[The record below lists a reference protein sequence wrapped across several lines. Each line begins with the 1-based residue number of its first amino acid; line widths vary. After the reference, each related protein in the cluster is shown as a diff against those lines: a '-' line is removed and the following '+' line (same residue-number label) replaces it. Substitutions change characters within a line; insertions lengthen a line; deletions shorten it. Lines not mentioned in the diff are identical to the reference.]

1 MSSSTPTPEPHGTD
15 ANEAEPPATGAPVAG
30 GTATATR
37 PPAGAADTSAAP
49 APPVAATAGRT
60 RRRFYQWLFVAPA
73 LLYLVAFFGYP
84 LVRNIL
90 MSFQEFTPT
99 TYFTGEAPFIGL
111 ENWRAVFSDD
121 LFGDALWQTLLF
133 TVGSLVGQFTIG
145 LALAIFFSRR
155 FPLSRFVRAVLL
167 LPWLVPMVVSAVV
180 WRRIMDQDHGILNSF
195 LDTLGLTDG
204 GAPWLS
210 SPSMALLS
218 AVLVN
223 IWIGI
228 PFNMVILYGG
238 LQEIPRELYEAS
250 SLDGAGPWRTFRSI
264 TLPMLRPVAT
274 VVLVLGFM
282 STVKILDLILA
293 LTGGGPADST
303 QTLGTMTYQLS
314 FMRLDF
320 GQGAVVGNVL
330 ILVSAVFAVLYLRVN
345 RADSGRG
352 K

>member
-1 MSSSTPTPEPHGTD
+1 MTTTTETTPAGGPAATD
-15 ANEAEPPATGAPVAG
+15 ASPVRTAPG
-30 GTATATR
+30 
-37 PPAGAADTSAAP
+37 SAA
-49 APPVAATAGRT
+49 
-60 RRRFYQWLFVAPA
+60 RRRRLYQWLFVAPA
-73 LLYLVAFFGYP
+73 VLYLLAFFGFP

-99 TYFTGEAPFIGL
+99 TYFTGEAPFNGL
-111 ENWRAVFSDD
+111 DNWRAVFSNE
-121 LFGDALWQTLLF
+121 LFGDALWQTVLF
-133 TVGSLVGQFTIG
+133 TIGSLAGQFTIG
-145 LALAIFFSRR
+145 LALAVFFTRR
-155 FPLSRFVRAVLL
+155 FPLSGVVRAVLL

-180 WRRIMDQDHGILNSF
+180 WRRIMDEDHGVLNSF
-195 LDTLGLTDG
+195 LKTLGLTGDG
-204 GAPWLS
+204 VPWLS
-210 SPSMALLS
+210 SPSVALLS

-238 LQEIPRELYEAS
+238 LQEIPREVYEAAA
-250 SLDGAGPWRTFRSI
+250 LDGAGPWRTFRSI
-264 TLPMLRPVAT
+264 TLPMLRPVVT

-282 STVKILDLILA
+282 STIKVLDLILA

-314 FMRLDF
+314 FMQLDF

-345 RADSGRG
+345 RAQSGQG